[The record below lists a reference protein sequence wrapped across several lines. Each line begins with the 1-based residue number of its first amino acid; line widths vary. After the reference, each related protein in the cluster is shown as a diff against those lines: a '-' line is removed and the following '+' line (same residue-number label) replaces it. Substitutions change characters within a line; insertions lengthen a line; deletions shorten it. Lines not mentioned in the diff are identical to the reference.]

1 MRDAAIERRR
11 SSLDRVQDRR
21 DELMREYGI
30 DEDDFKLACRL
41 ADDPAFRERL
51 AAIASHPCLEQIRSE
66 WAAIHDEEYEP
77 VEVSCQDCGGPGAT
91 YRRRPIGTY
100 CDPCV
105 RDAASRPSTPP
116 LGGIRSALT
125 RARRAGLPATL
136 TESEWRE
143 AVEYFADRCGLCG
156 GPWSIVE
163 HATSVSLGGGTT
175 ASNCYPACV
184 PCNAAKRSTEIE
196 HIAGEN
202 AQNVLRWLRSR
213 GRK

>member
-1 MRDAAIERRR
+1 M
-11 SSLDRVQDRR
+11 
-21 DELMREYGI
+21 
-30 DEDDFKLACRL
+30 
-41 ADDPAFRERL
+41 
-51 AAIASHPCLEQIRSE
+51 
-66 WAAIHDEEYEP
+66 
-77 VEVSCQDCGGPGAT
+77 
-91 YRRRPIGTY
+91 
-100 CDPCV
+100 
-105 RDAASRPSTPP
+105 
-116 LGGIRSALT
+116 
-125 RARRAGLPATL
+125 